1 LYWLLRLDPKSL
13 NPVKSPTAAALAN
26 KRAAIAVKLRDSNQ
40 LTGFG
45 TMRLNSASSGSFTL
59 GSEGAL
65 PTSKVRYTRSPSKW
79 RTFTNKTA
87 AGSDYD
93 VMTRSLWVLRPL
105 LAGLIITLLQLA
117 IAIGLLAPE
126 GSFAQRYATLVQ
138 HDSYWF
144 MNIVDRGYQ
153 TIVPPID
160 HKVMEV
166 SNVAFFPAYP
176 AIAAAFHY
184 GFNVSTGTALL
195 ITSQLAAWAFWSY
208 FFLLCRRWNVS
219 PALQICGALLVAAH
233 PASFFLIAGYSE
245 SLFLMA
251 LLGFIYWSTAEGRS
265 AKFLAAVHGVVMSAT
280 RIVGIMCAAFPL
292 VRSAFQTG
300 WRSLL
305 ELRPWVR
312 KEKSAIA
319 MTLVA
324 SFGALG
330 FFTYSQLRWGDW
342 DIYMLTQAAGWG
354 IVPDYLAVFKASSY
368 RWFVPALN
376 DPTEASQVSMTLGA
390 VLLVGIAICELTIR
404 RPAGLPVRAGIYFCA
419 FVIYYLSVSGVAG
432 VDMESMLRYE
442 FCVHALIV
450 LALVNFLGQVRTP
463 PVLVRAFG
471 ISAVALLSA
480 AGLCVQGWYVW
491 NFTRG
496 NWVA

>member
-1 LYWLLRLDPKSL
+1 MRPEIASPETPTHSCSVVAF
-13 NPVKSPTAAALAN
+13 PV
-26 KRAAIAVKLRDSNQ
+26 
-40 LTGFG
+40 F
-45 TMRLNSASSGSFTL
+45 F
-59 GSEGAL
+59 AL
-65 PTSKVRYTRSPSKW
+65 PSDEAVPAAKA
-79 RTFTNKTA
+79 FTNKA
-87 AGSDYD
+87 AVGNDYD
-93 VMTRSLWVLRPL
+93 VMSRSPWLFRPL

-117 IAIGLLAPE
+117 MAMGLLAPE
-126 GSFAQRYATLVQ
+126 GSFSERYATLVQ
-138 HDSYWF
+138 HDSFWF

-176 AIAAAFHY
+176 AIAAAFRYALHI
-184 GFNVSTGTALL
+184 STGTALL
-195 ITSQLAAWAFWSY
+195 ITAQLAAWGFWSY
-208 FFLLCRRWNVS
+208 FFLFCRRWIIS
-219 PALQICGALLVAAH
+219 PALQICGALLIAAH
-233 PASFFLIAGYSE
+233 PAAFFLIAGYSE

-265 AKFLAAVHGVVMSAT
+265 AKVWAIAHGVVMSAT
-280 RIVGIMCAAFPL
+280 RIVGIVCVAFPL
-292 VRSAFQTG
+292 VRSVFQTG
-300 WRSLL
+300 WRRLL
-305 ELRPWVR
+305 EPIPWFR
-312 KEKSAIA
+312 KEKPAIA
-319 MTLVA
+319 MTLLA

-330 FFTYSQLRWGDW
+330 FFTYSQMRWGHW

-354 IVPDYLAVFKASSY
+354 IVPDYLAVFKPSNY

-376 DPTEASQVSMTLGA
+376 DPTEASQMSMTLGA
-390 VLLVGIAICELTIR
+390 VLFVVIAVCELLPGIR
-404 RPAGLPVRAGIYFCA
+404 RRADLSIRAGIYFCA
-419 FVIYYLSVSGVAG
+419 FVIYYLSVSGVAC

-442 FCVHALIV
+442 FCAHALIV
-450 LALVNFLGQVRTP
+450 VALVNFLRQFRTP

-471 ISAVALLSA
+471 IAAVTLLSA